1 MPLHLVDPASPL
13 WLYAVL
19 VAGIILLPGL
29 DMAFVLASTLAS
41 GGRGGVAALAGIVT
55 GGLVHVA
62 LGTLGL
68 GLLLLRAPLL
78 FNALLLAGALYLGW
92 VGWGLWRGASA
103 LGTVAGAPVR
113 PLRQVF
119 GRAVATCLLN
129 PKAYLFM
136 VAVFPQ
142 FIRVDRGA
150 LAGQAIALA
159 AITAVTQVLV
169 YGGVALG
176 AAGLQQALARHGRS
190 QVMLGRGVGLLLMA
204 MAVWTVVRGWQGQG

>member
-1 MPLHLVDPASPL
+1 M
-13 WLYAVL
+13 
-19 VAGIILLPGL
+19 
-29 DMAFVLASTLAS
+29 
-41 GGRGGVAALAGIVT
+41 
-55 GGLVHVA
+55 
-62 LGTLGL
+62 
-68 GLLLLRAPLL
+68 
-78 FNALLLAGALYLGW
+78 
-92 VGWGLWRGASA
+92 GWGLWRGASA
-103 LGTVAGAPVR
+103 LGAVAGVPAR

-159 AITAVTQVLV
+159 VITAAAQVLV

-190 QVMLGRGVGLLLMA
+190 QVLFGRGLGLLLMA
-204 MAVWTVVRGWQGQG
+204 IAVWTVARGWQGNG